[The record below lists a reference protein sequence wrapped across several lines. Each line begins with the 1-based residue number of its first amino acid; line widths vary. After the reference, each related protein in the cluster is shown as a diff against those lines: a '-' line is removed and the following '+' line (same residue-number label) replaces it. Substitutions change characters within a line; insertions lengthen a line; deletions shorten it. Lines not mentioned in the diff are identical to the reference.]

1 MYNMIF
7 ITLGVY
13 SREIINMFLLSQVSG
28 LVEIINTW
36 IFSDTINVVNVK
48 LCMMILLIELHLF
61 IPPSMTLTIFQ
72 GHSTE
77 QCWLLLDILCS
88 YLIKLKL

>member
-1 MYNMIF
+1 MVILSVYIVILDLTNL
-7 ITLGVY
+7 TLFQGH
-13 SREIINMFLLSQVSG
+13 SQELNIG
-28 LVEIINTW
+28 